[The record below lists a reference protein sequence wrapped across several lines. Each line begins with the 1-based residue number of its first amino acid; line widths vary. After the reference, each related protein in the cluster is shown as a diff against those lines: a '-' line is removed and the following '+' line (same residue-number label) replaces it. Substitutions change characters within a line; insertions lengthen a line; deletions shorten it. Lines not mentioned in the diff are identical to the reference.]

1 MLAVA
6 ECCNGVASASSPPQ
20 AASPKALCSSQAA
33 RHQMPP
39 RLLREED
46 TPRAVIAASAAEDAC
61 TATRAACLPDIS
73 GGGWAHRAAAPVSVP
88 GPPCSRPLPP
98 VQDTRKVRLR
108 SLSTTSRFQPL
119 QCFAKVGHEAE
130 CTGRGC
136 RRLIFMSTC
145 AVLLTRRGSL
155 AVLVPLFTS
164 TRQLRTRASVR
175 AAPAKVRLGTP
186 ASARRR
192 RSTAVSVARDGS
204 LA

>member
-20 AASPKALCSSQAA
+20 AASPKALCSSA

-88 GPPCSRPLPP
+88 GPSCSRPLPP

-119 QCFAKVGHEAE
+119 QCFAKG
-130 CTGRGC
+130 
-136 RRLIFMSTC
+136 
-145 AVLLTRRGSL
+145 
-155 AVLVPLFTS
+155 
-164 TRQLRTRASVR
+164 RTRNRVHGPWLPPPHFYVDLRR
-175 AAPAKVRLGTP
+175 AADAARLAGRVG
-186 ASARRR
+186 S
-192 RSTAVSVARDGS
+192 SVYFDEAAPDS
-204 LA
+204 S